1 MPYNRMFER
10 LVEAEDEPRLT
21 GLLAYA
27 LYKERKRDW
36 MIRFRAEKERD
47 PTPEEVENYVFSI
60 GPHELEDFRTAARQM
75 VGEAAESYLA
85 GSEDALRAQIAD
97 EVFAG
102 HAAAAV
108 ARLSDAGENALASVA
123 DEHRRLA
130 AVLSGT
136 LTGLS
141 SIWRQLGMSVLGAF
155 AYSFVLL
162 VLFLVIRIWGTGL
175 EPLRRAI
182 GVDG

>member
-10 LVEAEDEPRLT
+10 LVEAGDEPRLT

-36 MIRFRAEKERD
+36 MIRFRGEKGRD
-47 PTPEEVENYVFSI
+47 PTPQEVEDYVFSV
-60 GPHELEDFRTAARQM
+60 GPHELEDFRDAARRM

-108 ARLSDAGENALASVA
+108 TRLSDAGEAAVTAVA

-130 AVLSGT
+130 TTLSGA
-136 LTGLS
+136 LEGLGN
-141 SIWRQLGMSVLGAF
+141 IWRQLGMSILGAF

-175 EPLRRAI
+175 EPLRQAI
-182 GVDG
+182 GDGG